1 MGWLMGH
8 RGLGEQ
14 NRRVGGRL
22 AGDERQ
28 RGTGGR
34 RVRPV
39 TNADWDQQ

>member
-14 NRRVGGRL
+14 NRRVGARL

-28 RGTGGR
+28 RGTGREEGE
-34 RVRPV
+34 
-39 TNADWDQQ
+39 ASH